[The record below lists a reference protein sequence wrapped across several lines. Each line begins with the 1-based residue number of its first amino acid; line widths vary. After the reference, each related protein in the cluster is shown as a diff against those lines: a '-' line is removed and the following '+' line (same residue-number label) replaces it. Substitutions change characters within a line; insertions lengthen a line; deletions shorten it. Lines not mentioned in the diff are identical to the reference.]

1 MDSFFKALEG
11 KKTYI
16 FAVLGAAVQGAVFAG
31 MIEQETANQFLALLG
46 FGGMAAL
53 RAAR

>member
-1 MDSFFKALEG
+1 MDKFLKALEG

-16 FAVLGAAVQGAVFAG
+16 FAVLGAGVQGAVFAG
-31 MIEQETANQFLALLG
+31 LMDQETANKVLALLG

-53 RAAR
+53 RAAK